1 MEEETQQTTNIK
13 ALPSNADTNTN
24 WTNRR
29 FMAYVSL
36 FSIVGLALA
45 TIVLGVI
52 SIKLLEAII
61 PVISIFVMSFST
73 IVGAYMG
80 LATYADK
87 WLITKK

>member
-1 MEEETQQTTNIK
+1 MDTDITHIEQKQ
-13 ALPSNADTNTN
+13 LPSNADTNTN

-29 FMAYVSL
+29 FMAYVAL

-45 TIVLGVI
+45 TIVVGVI
-52 SIKLLEAII
+52 SIKLLEALI
-61 PVISIFVMSFST
+61 PVLSVYVMAFTS
-73 IVGAYMG
+73 IVGGYMG